1 MQSEV
6 LTPYHS
12 GDGKKMNKHMH
23 NRIERTDRRTALDR
37 RGKPADLC
45 STYMLTGGRRRL
57 SRRRGDKRKH
67 LIVDS
72 YSSWLWVKLLSI
84 YTLSL
89 IDAYL
94 TVFLIDLGVAEE
106 VNPVMAFYLGYGPRS
121 FVVMKLLF
129 TAVPLF
135 LLCLSKD
142 FSLTKITLRSSIMI
156 YLSIVIYEI
165 SILLKHSPFSLF

>member
-106 VNPVMAFYLGYGPRS
+106 INPVMAFYLGYGPRS
-121 FVVMKLLF
+121 FVVMKVLF

>member
-1 MQSEV
+1 
-6 LTPYHS
+6 
-12 GDGKKMNKHMH
+12 MH

-45 STYMLTGGRRRL
+45 SPYMITGGRRRI

-106 VNPVMAFYLGYGPRS
+106 INPVMAFYLGYGPRS
-121 FVVMKLLF
+121 FVVMKVLF

-142 FSLTKITLRSSIMI
+142 FSITKITLRSSIMI
-156 YLSIVIYEI
+156 YLSIVIYEV
-165 SILLKHSPFSLF
+165 SIVLKHSPSSLF